1 MPIPTTITPTAL
13 QVIFEIED
21 SVNGLMSKSPDVWFG
36 TVVLIG
42 SGVTVFSVGD
52 IVLGTTKI
60 VFQEGVYKYVT
71 AEEGNVFLTYIPPP

>member
-21 SVNGLMSKSPDVWFG
+21 SVTGLMSRAPDVWFG

-42 SGVTVFSVGD
+42 SGVTGFSVGD

-60 VFQEGVYKYVT
+60 VFQEGAYRYVT
-71 AEEGNVFLTYIPPP
+71 ADEANVFLTYIPPP